1 MQWSTSDKKTYTVTG
16 STTPFLEPGFYTAG
30 FHPMAGFYAVRK
42 EVETDNLVMAPD
54 SVAARVMDE
63 VQRFWNARDKYHKN
77 KLIHKRGIL
86 LYGPPGT
93 GKTSIINLI
102 TEEAV
107 KKGAIVLEF
116 NGHTGEVIQKIREVQ
131 GETPILVTLEDV
143 DDHAYDKNLTD
154 FLDGNH
160 SQDNVT
166 FVGTT
171 NYLAQLPDRLKN
183 RPSRIDLAIKV
194 GLPSAE
200 TAREYME
207 HLAKPTSKKVTKQ
220 MVADC
225 KGFTF
230 AQIKE
235 YFVATKLLGL
245 DRKSVLDKLK
255 TIL

>member
-1 MQWSTSDKKTYTVTG
+1 MQWSTSDNKTYTITG
-16 STTPFLEPGFYTAG
+16 ATVPTLEPGFYSAG

-42 EVETDNLVMAPD
+42 EVETDDLVLSPD
-54 SVAARVMDE
+54 SVAAQVMNE
-63 VQRFWNARDKYHKN
+63 VQRFWDAREKYQKN
-77 KLIHKRGIL
+77 KLVHKRGIL

-102 TEEAV
+102 TREAI

-116 NGHTGEVIQKIREVQ
+116 SGHTGDVIQKIREVQ

-143 DDHAYDKNLTD
+143 DDHAYDKSLTD

-171 NYLAQLPDRLKN
+171 NYLAQLPDRIKN
-183 RPSRIDLAIKV
+183 RPSRVDLAIKV
-194 GLPSAE
+194 GLPSSQ

-207 HLAKPTSKKVTKQ
+207 HLAKPTGKKVSKQ
-220 MVADC
+220 MVTDC
-225 KGFTF
+225 AGFTF

-245 DRKSVLDKLK
+245 GRKNVLEKLK
-255 TIL
+255 TVL